1 MIVAKQTIKTNQ
13 ILSVGWSLSI
23 RKIREKLRTNQQ
35 SSLKRY
41 VKCALQTEQQNQ
53 HHPSAS
59 FTFHSKKIILS
70 FLHGK
75 TVQTV
80 HMCRLLHRQVYFL
93 QYYFTQERN
102 QINFGCQSSW
112 YGEGWMCAR
121 SCSIW
126 MKFNS
131 YKLLKRNTLIHLR
144 VWSPIYFSNPI
155 LGSNSKSFQVFH
167 PWTPLRGLRVICWL
181 VCWIGVSP
189 AFDF

>member
-1 MIVAKQTIKTNQ
+1 MKIFSFRETIAHFRTIIFSQSPRSFQFSSPILAGWIVFPLANAHHFFTCKN
-13 ILSVGWSLSI
+13 SCV
-23 RKIREKLRTNQQ
+23 Q
-35 SSLKRY
+35 STVLHRY
-41 VKCALQTEQQNQ
+41 VD
-53 HHPSAS
+53 
-59 FTFHSKKIILS
+59 
-70 FLHGK
+70 
-75 TVQTV
+75 
-80 HMCRLLHRQVYFL
+80 FL
-93 QYYFTQERN
+93 QYFSTCKSN
-102 QINFGCQSSW
+102 QMNIGCQTSLNE
-112 YGEGWMCAR
+112 EGWMCAR

-167 PWTPLRGLRVICWL
+167 SWTPLRGLRVICWR

>member
-35 SSLKRY
+35 SSLKRH

-59 FTFHSKKIILS
+59 FTKKKKKIILS

-112 YGEGWMCAR
+112 YGERWMCAR

-167 PWTPLRGLRVICWL
+167 SWTPLRGLRVICWR

>member
-35 SSLKRY
+35 SSLKRH

-75 TVQTV
+75 TVHV
-80 HMCRLLHRQVYFL
+80 CRLLHRQVYFL

-112 YGEGWMCAR
+112 YGEEWMCAR

-167 PWTPLRGLRVICWL
+167 SWTPLRGLRVICWR